1 MHTVLLLCVLHEGV
15 ELTNI
20 ATEEI
25 GKTFMVV
32 IEKKFLF
39 VFLTITPPY

>member
-1 MHTVLLLCVLHEGV
+1 MHTALLLCVLHEGV

-20 ATEEI
+20 ATEEN

-32 IEKKFLF
+32 IEKNSCLCF
-39 VFLTITPPY
+39 